1 MIEVNPSCLDPRPR
15 EKINLNFFFTLLF
28 GASKGFMKVLKVFI
42 KLFVAPKK
50 CENKVFKLILILIQL
65 FEMHGVRR
73 VNI

>member
-1 MIEVNPSCLDPRPR
+1 
-15 EKINLNFFFTLLF
+15 
-28 GASKGFMKVLKVFI
+28 MKALKVFI
-42 KLFVAPKK
+42 KLFEAPKK